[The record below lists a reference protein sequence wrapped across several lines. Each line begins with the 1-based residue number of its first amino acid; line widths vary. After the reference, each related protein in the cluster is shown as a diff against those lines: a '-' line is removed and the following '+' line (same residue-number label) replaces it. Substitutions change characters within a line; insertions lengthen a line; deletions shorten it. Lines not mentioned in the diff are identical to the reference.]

1 MPKES
6 TSHMFQRVPHTM
18 CINRCGLELQSFRI
32 SMADNRKDEFEAHW
46 PGRPWM
52 EGKTVILLSNEQERP
67 SHMPRGPAKRIG
79 PGFINPAMA
88 PARTRSVLLL
98 ADALSNNWL
107 VEVDRP
113 IRALDALCSTGVR
126 FRRWRNEIPEP
137 LQRRLRIHAN
147 DLDEFALRWAQ
158 ESSLLYPPNH
168 VWDFD
173 EELFQDHERVHG
185 TLINGIF
192 YMQEDARIA
201 LNKGAYQWIDL
212 DPFGSPIAFLDGAIQ
227 GIGRRGVLEVTATDT
242 AALTGSSPS
251 SQRRRYGAKGIV
263 DAYAHDDAIRTLLG
277 VVATTAAKHDRF
289 IEPILCLFDGHHVRL
304 TVLVVRGKD
313 RASEMQSSI
322 GWRVRY
328 KEGGYTFVEHPAP
341 TQLDDTSGPMWIAPL
356 WNQDITAR
364 MSEARALNICF
375 PNEQEKVNL
384 NRIHNDWSEN
394 DWEYWRRE
402 ICRSVRF
409 IEDAAPLM
417 SSDHLLIDI
426 DDFAKKLKLQ
436 HIPKM
441 ENILFAF
448 RNAGH
453 ETARVPYA
461 NPMIAT
467 FASIEESKQI
477 LRDLVNSHE

>member
-1 MPKES
+1 M
-6 TSHMFQRVPHTM
+6 R
-18 CINRCGLELQSFRI
+18 INRCGLELQSFRI
-32 SMADNRKDEFEAHW
+32 FMADEKKDEFEAHW
-46 PGRPWM
+46 PGQPWM
-52 EGKTVILLSNEQERP
+52 EGKTVILLSNQQERP
-67 SHMPRGPAKRIG
+67 SHMPRGPAKRVG

-98 ADALSNNWL
+98 EDALSNEWL
-107 VEVDRP
+107 TEGEMP

-126 FRRWRNEIPEP
+126 FRRWRNEIPKE
-137 LQRRLRIHAN
+137 LQPRLRIHAN

-158 ESSLLYPPNH
+158 ESNLLYPPNH

-173 EELFQDHERVHG
+173 EELFNDHERVHG
-185 TLINGIF
+185 TLIDGIF

-212 DPFGSPIAFLDGAIQ
+212 DPFGSPIAFLDAAIQ

-304 TVLVVRGKD
+304 SVLVVRGKEK
-313 RASEMQSSI
+313 ASEMQTSI
-322 GWRVRY
+322 GWRLRY
-328 KEGGYTFVEHPAP
+328 KDGGYTFVEHPSPEELVNA
-341 TQLDDTSGPMWIAPL
+341 SGPMWIAPL
-356 WNQDITAR
+356 WNQAITSR
-364 MSEARALNICF
+364 LSEERALSICF
-375 PNEQEKVNL
+375 PSENEKKLLSQMHEG
-384 NRIHNDWSEN
+384 WSEN

-409 IEDAAPLM
+409 IQDAAPIM
-417 SSDHLLIDI
+417 SHEHLLIDI
-426 DDFAKKLKLQ
+426 DEFAKKLKLK

-441 ENILFAF
+441 ERILTAF

-453 ETARVPYA
+453 ETARVPDA

-467 FASIEESKQI
+467 FASIEQSKQI
-477 LRDLVNSHE
+477 LRVLGKSHE